1 MRPGPP
7 IFNIQQYP
15 DHLRNGAMAT
25 TFTCLGCGSDLG
37 PGNRFCSTCGAGVL
51 SCATCG
57 QPLLEDDGFCP
68 SCGTAADSTALP
80 DPNASQEPEL
90 GSWGEVVQRLRR
102 ATLGEFEIGRELG
115 RGAMAAVFL
124 AHEISLDRKVAI
136 KVMSPGLLMDE
147 GMAERFKREAI
158 TIAHLNHPNVVSVH
172 SVRQAAGL
180 HFFVMRYI
188 NGRALEQVI
197 QQAGRLPIPIVR
209 SILFQVGSALT
220 YAHRSG
226 VVHRDIKP
234 ANILIDEDGSAVVT
248 DFGIAKV
255 AQLPSETHPG
265 ALVGTPAYMSPEQ
278 CSGAEV
284 SGASDQYALGAVAY
298 EMITGVSP
306 FTGSTLTVM
315 QAHLEQPPQLIQDRC
330 GDCPPEL
337 EAAVLR
343 MLEKDPAA
351 RWPSIA
357 QAKAALGATPL
368 GEDDPLLAELC
379 RLATPDWTTSLPG
392 RPTLTTPRTR
402 SLRPPTPAGL
412 VRSISI
418 LPPPAALETGDSF
431 MLVALLRGERGTP
444 LPGRAVQW
452 ATDTPEVLRVDGSTG
467 VATAVAPGS
476 ARLTAACEG
485 VRARLQVQV
494 APPIADDADVQP
506 VARVTAIQISAPPKS
521 VKAGDSF
528 ALTATPLDYRGG
540 FLLGHTVQWSTSDVG
555 VAVVTASGWV
565 ATLGR
570 GPVVLQATCEGA
582 SASVSINVEEA
593 VPAPRRARPPSPKP
607 RTFEPAVEEHRPIR
621 RRRVSR
627 SRQRRFLAASIV
639 VVLLTPVL
647 WLYAGLRDVVVPNRF
662 RLSSTVHAVDVGAV
676 PAEPVA
682 AILRGAP
689 ASVNIRRRPLR
700 PMRPGAS
707 TRLLAEVRD
716 LAGRAV
722 PSSSVTWASTDSGV
736 ARVDSA
742 SGWVYAVRPG
752 RALVVA
758 ASGEWR
764 DSAAI
769 VVRRPTVEPPA
780 PASVSISPFRSL
792 RVGDTITLT
801 AAVLDGSGAPLAGG
815 EVAWSSSEP
824 ELAAIDP
831 LNGLVRA
838 YAPGTAT
845 IIATSG
851 SRAARS
857 QVTILPA
864 ELSADTLAI
873 QGYESEP
880 PPEEPKETVAEPG
893 VTLPENRDADHQPL
907 DAGILT
913 GVRQCYDALRSKNV
927 ARVAE
932 LYQPTTKSDVH
943 QLNKLTR
950 ILRTEEWGAVVG
962 KRVDGTRQLGTAAA
976 AMEFSVQLV
985 WKDAFGGRLTSHPV
999 FRAEFARSGNEWEI
1013 SSCRMVGSPKL

>member
-1 MRPGPP
+1 LRPSPP
-7 IFNIQQYP
+7 IFNIQQHP

-25 TFTCLGCGSDLG
+25 TFTCLGCGGDLG

-68 SCGTAADSTALP
+68 SCGTAADANISL
-80 DPNASQEPEL
+80 DPNGSQEPEL

-197 QQAGRLPIPIVR
+197 QQAGKLPIPIVR

-298 EMITGVSP
+298 EMLTGVSP

-315 QAHLEQPPQLIQDRC
+315 QAHLEQPPQLIQDRR

-368 GEDDPLLAELC
+368 GEDDPLLVELC

-402 SLRPPTPAGL
+402 SLRPPTPVGL

-476 ARLTAACEG
+476 ARLTATCEG

-494 APPIADDADVQP
+494 APPVADEVDAQP

-540 FLLGHTVQWSTSDVG
+540 FLLGHTVQWSTSDVA

-570 GPVVLQATCEGA
+570 GAVVLQATCEGA
-582 SASVSINVEEA
+582 NASVSIDVEEA
-593 VPAPRRARPPSPKP
+593 APAPRRAKPRSPKP
-607 RTFEPAVEEHRPIR
+607 RTFEPVVEEHRPVR
-621 RRRVSR
+621 RRRAR
-627 SRQRRFLAASIV
+627 SRKRRFLAASV
-639 VVLLTPVL
+639 GVLLLTPVL

-662 RLSSTVHAVDVGAV
+662 RLSPTVHPMDVGAA
-676 PAEPVA
+676 PAESVA

-707 TRLLAEVRD
+707 TRLLAEVQD

-722 PSSSVTWASTDSGV
+722 PSSSVSWASTDSGV
-736 ARVDSA
+736 VRVDSA
-742 SGWVYAVRPG
+742 SGWVYAVHPG

-769 VVRRPTVEPPA
+769 VVRRPTVGPPA
-780 PASVSISPFRSL
+780 PASVSISPVGAL
-792 RVGDTITLT
+792 RIGDTITLT
-801 AAVLDGSGAPLAGG
+801 AAVLDGSGAPLAGA
-815 EVAWSSSEP
+815 EVAWSSSDP

-831 LNGLVRA
+831 LNGRVRA
-838 YAPGTAT
+838 YAPGAAT

-851 SRAARS
+851 SKAARS
-857 QVTILPA
+857 QVTILPVD
-864 ELSADTLAI
+864 LTADTIAI

-880 PPEEPKETVAEPG
+880 PPEKPKQTVAEPA
-893 VTLPENRDADHQPL
+893 VTLPENRDAERQQL

-913 GVRQCYDALRSKNV
+913 GVQQCYDALRTKNV

-932 LYQPTTKSDVH
+932 LYQPTKKSDVH

-962 KRVDGTRQLGTAAA
+962 QRVDGTRQLGTAAA
-976 AMEFSVQLV
+976 AMEFSFQLV
-985 WKDAFGGRLTSHPV
+985 WKDAFGGRLTSRPV
-999 FRAEFARSGNEWEI
+999 FRAEFARNGKEWEI